1 MPPSTATNVRP
12 VRLTVVARYS
22 VTHERAT
29 RDRPGSITSLAPAG
43 R

>member
-12 VRLTVVARYS
+12 VRLRVVTRYS
-22 VTHERAT
+22 VTQERAT
-29 RDRPGSITSLAPAG
+29 SDRPGSISSFAPAG

>member
-12 VRLTVVARYS
+12 VRLTVLTWYS
-22 VTHERAT
+22 VTQDRAT
-29 RDRPGSITSLAPAG
+29 SDRPGSMTSFAPAG